1 MQLQESAEKWR
12 SIFESSFPDL
22 ENYSSIYKN
31 LHQHTELPGQES
43 RTAATVAAH
52 LTALGFDVQTKIGRH
67 GLVGITRNGIGKT
80 IMLRSELD
88 ALPLQEKTGLPY
100 ASQVQQVDA
109 DGSTQNGSMHGCG
122 HDMHMANPPGRRR
135 APCENIRHHTGQ
147 ELESAS
153 SNPTKN
159 GMVMASV
166 NP

>member
-100 ASQVQQVDA
+100 ASQVQQIDA
-109 DGSTQNGSMHGCG
+109 DGSTQNGSC
-122 HDMHMANPPGRRR
+122 MAADTTCSWQVLLLAAADLP
-135 APCENIRHHTGQ
+135 AKTSDTT
-147 ELESAS
+147 LV
-153 SNPTKN
+153 KN
-159 GMVMASV
+159 F
-166 NP
+166 